1 MTEIQVRPLT
11 FTLLR
16 ELSAEH
22 FTSGA
27 ALAAKYG
34 VSRSAISEAL
44 KDASAL
50 GVQIFSLTRRGY
62 RLAEPLQLLDIDVIR
77 QRMGTSQRR
86 VDLRIVDVIDSTNTA
101 LLSQTNS
108 GVASGSTTTIPSGM
122 CLAAELQTAGRG
134 RRGRVWQSA
143 LGASLTFSLLWR
155 FESGAASLGGL
166 SLAVG
171 LAVANAL
178 RALGIDAELKW
189 PNDIVVDDQ
198 KLGGILIET
207 QGDMLGPTVAV
218 IGIGLNVRLP
228 ESIRLAID
236 QPVTDIATVSAD
248 AAVTSPALNRNT
260 LLPAILIQLVA
271 VLDQFQRGG
280 FSSLRDQW
288 RALHSHQGCRVNVQG
303 AAESF
308 VARVIDVSED
318 GALIV
323 ERDGARLAL
332 TAAEISIR
340 RN

>member
-1 MTEIQVRPLT
+1 MTELHVRPLT

-16 ELSAEH
+16 ELSAER
-22 FTSGA
+22 FISGVK
-27 ALAAKYG
+27 LAEKHG
-34 VSRSAISEAL
+34 VSRSAISDAL
-44 KDASAL
+44 KEVNNL
-50 GVQIFSLTRRGY
+50 GVQVFSLTRRGY

-77 QRMGTSQRR
+77 QRMGSSAHRL
-86 VDLRIVDVIDSTNTA
+86 DLRLADVIDSTNTE
-101 LLSQTNS
+101 LLNQA
-108 GVASGSTTTIPSGM
+108 ASGAVSGT

-248 AAVTSPALNRNT
+248 AAVASPALNRNI
-260 LLPAILIQLVA
+260 LLPAILAQLVA

-280 FSSLRDQW
+280 FGSLRDQW
-288 RALHSHQGCRVNVQG
+288 RVLHAHQGCWVDVNG
-303 AAESF
+303 ATESF
-308 VARVIDVSED
+308 VAKVLDVSED

-323 ERDGARLAL
+323 ERDGARLRL

-340 RN
+340 HN